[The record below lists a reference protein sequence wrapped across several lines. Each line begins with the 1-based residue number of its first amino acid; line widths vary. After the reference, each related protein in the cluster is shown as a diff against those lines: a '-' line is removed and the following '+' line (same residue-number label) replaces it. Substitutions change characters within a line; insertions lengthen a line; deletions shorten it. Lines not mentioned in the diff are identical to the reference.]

1 MALQRKTPDHD
12 HQPKPDTCQ
21 ETQNRNFP
29 VNQGAKPMKLLS
41 IDGMPVIDAKK
52 PLKLEVSRDDVKTA
66 SKKLPNACAVA
77 KACYRELH
85 AKEVRVHL
93 SRVYVR
99 TNNAF
104 WTRYVTPKSMRTE
117 IIAFDRG
124 GKFVPG
130 VFHMAAPQ
138 PSKRLGPKDNGGK
151 STKPNNKPKKLYAV
165 VRDVRLGP
173 A

>member
-1 MALQRKTPDHD
+1 
-12 HQPKPDTCQ
+12 
-21 ETQNRNFP
+21 
-29 VNQGAKPMKLLS
+29 MKLLS
-41 IDGMPVIDAKK
+41 IDGLPVIDAKK
-52 PLKLEVSRDDVKTA
+52 PFKLEVSPSDVKTA

-77 KACYRELH
+77 KACQRELH
-85 AKEVRVHL
+85 AEEVRVHL

-99 TNNAF
+99 LNTKH
-104 WTRYVTPKSMRTE
+104 WLRYVTPKSMRTE

-151 STKPNNKPKKLYAV
+151 STKPKKGPKRLFAV